1 MFSLGIR
8 NYQHWIFCWIINSY
22 ILSMFVFVD
31 NHPLYLL
38 YFTENSEVIILY
50 YLQRI
55 FIFFTSI
62 FRPILVVGSI
72 VPGSFILFLVFEF
85 VLLFF
90 LVLEDL
96 FYFCFG
102 KIEHTGQECFHF
114 FSVGVGGVVILGLGL
129 SFGCE
134 IFVALLPHV
143 LFKILYGGDDCL
155 LFLNKR

>member
-1 MFSLGIR
+1 
-8 NYQHWIFCWIINSY
+8 
-22 ILSMFVFVD
+22 MFVFVD

-38 YFTENSEVIILY
+38 YFIENSEVIILY
-50 YLQRI
+50 NLQI
-55 FIFFTSI
+55 VFIFLTSI
-62 FRPILVVGSI
+62 FRPILVVRSI

-90 LVLEDL
+90 LVLENL
-96 FYFCFG
+96 IYFCFG
-102 KIEHTGQECFHF
+102 EVEHAGEESFHF
-114 FSVGVGGVVILGLGL
+114 FGVGVDGVVALGLRL

-134 IFVALLPHV
+134 LFVALLPHV